1 MHALYRILWICVRF
15 LSILRA
21 GSVENDHP
29 VGTNLEWSAPSICT
43 GGYFTIMATG
53 PGEDCATFFN
63 HKRMMVRA
71 MAAQMV
77 SEEHFLLS
85 FLVLLLFSSI
95 YQPDI
100 DDVQYNL
107 DHLHRT

>member
-1 MHALYRILWICVRF
+1 MWFV
-15 LSILRA
+15 SILRA

-71 MAAQMV
+71 MAADGKRGTL
-77 SEEHFLLS
+77 FTLLS
-85 FLVLLLFSSI
+85 CVTSLFFHI
-95 YQPDI
+95 PTGY
-100 DDVQYNL
+100 
-107 DHLHRT
+107 R